1 MKLNTLRYQLL
12 LIFSIIIL
20 LMLITLFG
28 SFNLYNKRN
37 KIIEDSRNIDYSRIL
52 AMKNFKLVE
61 NFITYESKNEN
72 YFKTRKSSIKADIIE
87 NHFILMAMLKNIR
100 SHLSNDNSSL
110 RFLLD
115 SIMIKQKT
123 HLENFADI
131 ESIIYQ
137 KGFKDYGVEG
147 RMRAYAH
154 QLMFIKN
161 PLLQIDALMLR
172 RHEKDFIIRK
182 ERQYFIKFNSLCNSL
197 IKESRK
203 KIKDPKEYNTFINLV
218 LNYDRYF
225 NEYYY
230 LQVRIGTNDSDGLLQ
245 FLEEDYSSINA
256 LFDREKI
263 QTVEIEDELDKKLKI
278 YNLLLVGITFL
289 LSVIF
294 SIIYSNRISKIATN
308 IKVAMNNYVL
318 SGFTEFPKINN
329 KTNIVEFDNISINFL
344 KMSHEIDGYLNYFKV
359 KVKERTAEIEKQKEE
374 IELQKEQIQ
383 IQNNLLMNQKIM
395 LSETNKNFTDSI
407 EYAEKIQKAL
417 LPTLNVLK
425 NTFRDFFIFYQPKD
439 IVSGDF
445 YWVEAVET
453 PVEINKKPILEEAE
467 IYSNKMILENH
478 YPKTDSP
485 VHKTVLFAVADCT
498 GHGVPGAFMSIMGIN
513 HLNKIVKEQH
523 ITDPSKIL
531 DKLNFEIRNSL
542 KQDHEHKSILKDGMD
557 IGCCAIDIERMT
569 LNYAG
574 ANTKLLL
581 IRDNDI
587 HEYKSSN
594 NSIGLNPFVD
604 IKMVSFRRIDIKLK
618 KGDKLYLYSD
628 GYQDQFGGRNNKK
641 FKSKNLR
648 QLLLSINNHKMA
660 DQLNFVK
667 ESFQSWKGE
676 TFQVDDITILGIEI

>member
-1 MKLNTLRYQLL
+1 
-12 LIFSIIIL
+12 
-20 LMLITLFG
+20 MLITLFG

>member
-1 MKLNTLRYQLL
+1 
-12 LIFSIIIL
+12 
-20 LMLITLFG
+20 
-28 SFNLYNKRN
+28 
-37 KIIEDSRNIDYSRIL
+37 
-52 AMKNFKLVE
+52 MKNFKLVE